1 MEKEQTRQQPADA
14 SAGGGRDSGTAPYG
28 GTAGLVCFKP
38 RLKRHFEL
46 LERFLGPTLPPESK
60 KCRMRASLLLTKR
73 KSVTF
78 KLLLQFFSQGERTRT

>member
-14 SAGGGRDSGTAPYG
+14 RAGGGRDSGTAPFG

-38 RLKRHFEL
+38 RLKRRFQL

-60 KCRMRASLLLTKR
+60 KCKMSASPLLTKP
-73 KSVTF
+73 K
-78 KLLLQFFSQGERTRT
+78 KCHI